1 MRAWSS
7 MENITLNIIHKD
19 LEQLKE
25 AVFEMRARMV
35 DADSVLNQQDF
46 VAIEE
51 CLRRRHDRLHL
62 KILYARKA
70 FKAISYLFL
79 LIF

>member
-1 MRAWSS
+1 

-51 CLRRRHDRLHL
+51 YNREKEDGVLFSHEEI
-62 KILYARKA
+62 KIELG
-70 FKAISYLFL
+70 L
-79 LIF
+79 

>member
-51 CLRRRHDRLHL
+51 YNREKEDGVLFSHEEI
-62 KILYARKA
+62 KIELG
-70 FKAISYLFL
+70 L
-79 LIF
+79 

>member
-1 MRAWSS
+1 MRTWSS

-51 CLRRRHDRLHL
+51 YNREKEDGVLFSHEEI
-62 KILYARKA
+62 KIELG
-70 FKAISYLFL
+70 L
-79 LIF
+79 

>member
-1 MRAWSS
+1 

-25 AVFEMRARMV
+25 VVFEMRARMV

-51 CLRRRHDRLHL
+51 YNREKEDGVLFSHEEI
-62 KILYARKA
+62 KIELG
-70 FKAISYLFL
+70 L
-79 LIF
+79 

>member
-1 MRAWSS
+1 MRTWSS

-25 AVFEMRARMV
+25 VVFEMRDRMV

-46 VAIEE
+46 IAIEE
-51 CLRRRHDRLHL
+51 YNREKEDGVLFSHEEI
-62 KILYARKA
+62 KIELG
-70 FKAISYLFL
+70 L
-79 LIF
+79 